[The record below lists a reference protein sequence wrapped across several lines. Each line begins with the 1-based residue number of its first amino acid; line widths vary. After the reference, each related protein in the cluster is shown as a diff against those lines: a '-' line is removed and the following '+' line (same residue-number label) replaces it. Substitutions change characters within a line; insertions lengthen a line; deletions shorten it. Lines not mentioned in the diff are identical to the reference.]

1 MRALIT
7 GGTGF
12 VGRHLV
18 AALLRQGE
26 EVHLLVRAGSSR
38 RHVSNLLGAPEW
50 HEHDGTTENMLRIM
64 ERVMPDMVF
73 HLASLVAAQHRSENV
88 SPLIESNVLLGTQLL
103 EAMNRV
109 GVSCLV
115 NTGTFWQHFES
126 HEYNPVCLYAATKQA
141 FEDILRFYTES
152 SSLRALTLKLF
163 DVYGPGDDRNKIFSF
178 LGDAAKSGTVLSM
191 TPGDQQMVLVYVDD
205 VVRAFLHAADLLH
218 GGEGE
223 VSGRSYAVTSEQQLS
238 LKEVVSIYERVT
250 GRLLNIEWGGRP
262 YRPREVMVPW
272 RGEELPGWRAQV
284 SLEEGIRRMI
294 SEDHEIR
301 SAEGALNSSQKSRA
315 LETINSNK
323 QNKKLLSI
331 VVPVFNEE
339 DNVEPLY
346 NAIIPVMAALS
357 DRYDYELIF
366 TDNHSTDQT
375 FQMLASLARRDER
388 VRVVRFSRNFGYQRS
403 IYTGYVHT
411 KGDAVVQLDCDQQ
424 DPPELVLEFV
434 RQWEAGYQV
443 VYGVRRSRKEGWW
456 INNVRKCFYRLI
468 DLLSEVPLPRDAGD
482 FRLIDRR
489 VVDELKKINDYQPYL
504 RGTIASLGFNQIGIP
519 YDRAERVRGETK
531 FSFHELITL
540 ALDGILNHSLLP
552 LRMASYTG
560 LAISAL
566 TFLGILIYA
575 AGKLLFEK
583 DWPAGFTTTAVL
595 ILSSIS
601 LNALFLGVIGEYLGR
616 IFQQVK
622 ARPVTIIDRTINL

>member
-26 EVHLLVRAGSSR
+26 QVHVLVRAGSSR
-38 RHVSNLLGAPEW
+38 RCLANLPGVPVW
-50 HEHDGTTENMLRIM
+50 HEYDGTTENMLRII
-64 ERVMPDMVF
+64 ERAMPDTVF
-73 HLASLVAAQHRSENV
+73 HLASLVIAQHQLQNV
-88 SPLIESNVLLGTQLL
+88 SPLIESNVLLGAQLL
-103 EAMNRV
+103 EAMNCV
-109 GVSCLV
+109 GVSCFV

-126 HEYNPVCLYAATKQA
+126 TNYSPVCLYAATKQA
-141 FEDILRFYTES
+141 FEDILRFYVES

-163 DVYGPGDDRNKIFSF
+163 DVYGPADDRNKL
-178 LGDAAKSGTVLSM
+178 LGLLRDATKSRAVLSM
-191 TPGDQQMVLVYVDD
+191 TPGDQQIDLVYIDD
-205 VVRAFLHAADLLH
+205 VIRAFLHAAELLRTASAD
-218 GGEGE
+218 
-223 VSGRSYAVTSEQQLS
+223 VCGRSYAVSSGQRHS
-238 LKEVVSIYERVT
+238 LKQVISVYERVT
-250 GRLLNIEWGGRP
+250 GKTIEVRWGGRP
-262 YRPREVMVPW
+262 YRAREIMLPW
-272 RGEELPGWRAQV
+272 QGEELPGWRARV
-284 SLEEGIRRMI
+284 TLEQGIDLTLSGNAI
-294 SEDHEIR
+294 QLQEPGS
-301 SAEGALNSSQKSRA
+301 SAGEKSQRQELTADAKPG
-315 LETINSNK
+315 
-323 QNKKLLSI
+323 KKLISLVI
-331 VVPVFNEE
+331 PAFNEE

-346 NAIIPVMAALS
+346 KSIVPIMERLS
-357 DRYDYELIF
+357 DRYNFELIF

-375 FQMLASLARRDER
+375 FKKLASLARRDER

-403 IYTGYVHT
+403 IYTGYVHA
-411 KGDAVVQLDCDQQ
+411 KGDAVIQLDCDQQ
-424 DPPELVLEFV
+424 DPPELILEFV

-456 INNVRKCFYRLI
+456 INNIRKCFYQLI
-468 DLLSEVPLPRDAGD
+468 DLLSEIPLPRDAGD

-531 FSFHELITL
+531 FSFHELIVL
-540 ALDGILNHSLLP
+540 AVDGILNHSLLP
-552 LRMASYTG
+552 LRLATYTG

-566 TFLGILIYA
+566 TFFGILIYA
-575 AGKLLFEK
+575 AAKLLLEK
-583 DWPAGFTTTAVL
+583 DWPAGFTTIAVL

-622 ARPVTIIDRTINL
+622 GRPITIIDRTINL

>member
-1 MRALIT
+1 MRALVT
-7 GGTGF
+7 GATGF

-18 AALLRQGE
+18 ATLLRQGE

-38 RHVSNLLGAPEW
+38 RRASDLPGVPVW

-64 ERVMPDMVF
+64 ERVMPDTVF

-103 EAMNRV
+103 EAMTRV

-126 HEYNPVCLYAATKQA
+126 REYNPVCLYAATKQA
-141 FEDILRFYTES
+141 FEDILRFYAES
-152 SSLRALTLKLF
+152 SPLRALTLKLF
-163 DVYGPGDDRNKIFSF
+163 DVYGPGDDRNKLFS
-178 LGDAAKSGTVLSM
+178 LLRDAATSGTVLSM
-191 TPGDQQMVLVYVDD
+191 TPGDQQMDLVYVDD
-205 VVRAFLHAADLLH
+205 VLRAFLHAGELLRTEA
-218 GGEGE
+218 GNVRGK
-223 VSGRSYAVTSEQQLS
+223 SYAVSSGQRHS
-238 LKEVVSIYERVT
+238 LKEVVSVYERVT
-250 GRLLNIEWGGRP
+250 GKSLDIRWGGRP
-262 YRPREVMVPW
+262 YRAREVMVPW
-272 RGEELPGWRAQV
+272 RGEALPGWRAKV
-284 SLEEGIRRMI
+284 NLEQGINLTLSQNAI
-294 SEDHEIR
+294 QLTEPEL
-301 SAEGALNSSQKSRA
+301 SASDKSQPQEVTADAKPG
-315 LETINSNK
+315 
-323 QNKKLLSI
+323 KKLLSLVI
-331 VVPVFNEE
+331 PAFNEE

-346 NAIIPVMAALS
+346 NSIVPIMERLS
-357 DRYDYELIF
+357 DRYNFELIF

-375 FQMLASLARRDER
+375 FQKLGSLARRDER

-403 IYTGYVHT
+403 IYTGYVHA
-411 KGDAVVQLDCDQQ
+411 KGDAVIQLDCDQQ
-424 DPPELVLEFV
+424 DPPELILEFV

-456 INNVRKCFYRLI
+456 INNIRKCFYRLI
-468 DLLSEVPLPRDAGD
+468 DLLSEIPLPRDAGD

-531 FSFHELITL
+531 FSFHELIIL
-540 ALDGILNHSLLP
+540 AVDGILNHSLLP
-552 LRMASYTG
+552 LRVATYTG

-575 AGKLLFEK
+575 AAKLLLEK
-583 DWPAGFTTTAVL
+583 DWPAGFTTIAVL

-622 ARPVTIIDRTINL
+622 GRPVTIIDRTINL